1 MCKNYAKRLVG
12 TLPLL
17 SIKLNFQAL
26 SFSIGAQDLAL
37 ALKDIGDAVE
47 MLKSV
52 LNSFFG
58 FGFHLELD
66 DWRQQ
71 QLSWCFNNFHKP
83 GTPNQASAWLLK
95 I

>member
-1 MCKNYAKRLVG
+1 MKPTMCKNYAKRLVG

-52 LNSFFG
+52 LNSFFL

-66 DWRQQ
+66 DRRQQ
-71 QLSWCFNNFHKP
+71 QLS
-83 GTPNQASAWLLK
+83 
-95 I
+95 

>member
-52 LNSFFG
+52 LFG

-66 DWRQQ
+66 DKRRQ
-71 QLSWCFNNFHKP
+71 QLSWCFNNFHKL
-83 GTPNQASAWLLK
+83 GTLYQALAWLLK

>member
-1 MCKNYAKRLVG
+1 MVQC
-12 TLPLL
+12 L
-17 SIKLNFQAL
+17 SFLSKLNFQAL

-66 DWRQQ
+66 DRRQQ

-83 GTPNQASAWLLK
+83 GTPHQASAWLLK